1 MIIVRRG
8 METSSP
14 TAVNA
19 LVKVQR
25 KLDGAV
31 SVLRKD
37 DEDRKE
43 ELAKSVAKV
52 KQLER
57 KVQQNARQMVDYE
70 SQIEEL
76 KKRDNDIGLNQLR
89 FQLNDKSKMV
99 KSLVKR
105 VKIYDEILTKKQEE
119 FDAFMKKEKEVRKF
133 IPCGNCCYWVVDKVH
148 I

>member
-1 MIIVRRG
+1 

-43 ELAKSVAKV
+43 ELAKSAAKV

-57 KVQQNARQMVDYE
+57 KVQQNARQMTDYE

-76 KKRDNDIGLNQLR
+76 KKRDNGVGLDQLR
-89 FQLNDKSKMV
+89 FQLIDKSKMV
-99 KSLVKR
+99 KSLAKR

-119 FDAFMKKEKEVRKF
+119 FDACMKKEKEVRRF
-133 IPCGNCCYWVVDKVH
+133 IPYGNCFYWVVDKVQY
-148 I
+148 

>member
-1 MIIVRRG
+1 

-19 LVKVQR
+19 LVNVQR
-25 KLDGAV
+25 KLEGAV

-43 ELAKSVAKV
+43 ELAKSAVKV
-52 KQLER
+52 KQLQR
-57 KVQQNARQMVDYE
+57 KVQQNARQMTEYK

-76 KKRDNDIGLNQLR
+76 KKRDNVAALEQLYL
-89 FQLNDKSKMV
+89 QLKDKSKMV
-99 KSLVKR
+99 KYLAKR

-119 FDAFMKKEKEVRKF
+119 FDASMKKEKEVLQLISYNF
-133 IPCGNCCYWVVDKVH
+133 NPQVLF
-148 I
+148 